1 MNGRPRE
8 RLSAREEIDM
18 DANEAFAAEV
28 IPLLRDEVAALHD
41 GDLGPRLA
49 LWSRKDPVTL
59 FGAWLSARGW
69 EQIEQVFLR
78 LGETFRGSKGIE
90 YEVIAADSSGDLGY
104 VVALEHSSVEL
115 PEGPRDYTL
124 RVTTILR
131 REDGDWKVVH
141 RHGDELPVT
150 AP

>member
-1 MNGRPRE
+1 
-8 RLSAREEIDM
+8 M
-18 DANEAFAAEV
+18 DTNEAFAADV
-28 IPLLRDEVAALHD
+28 VPRLRDEVKALHD

-49 LWSRKDPVTL
+49 LWSRNDPLTL
-59 FGAWLSARGW
+59 FGAWLSASGW
-69 EQIEQVFLR
+69 AEIEQVFLR
-78 LGETFRGSKGIE
+78 LAETFRGSRRIE
-90 YEVIAADSSGDLGY
+90 YEVIAADCSGDLGY

-124 RVTTILR
+124 RVTTVLR

-141 RHGDELPVT
+141 RHGDELAVT